1 MVAVG
6 EPAPDFALRDQAR
19 VKRTLGDLVGSR
31 SMVIFMPFAFTNTC
45 LGEMCTLR
53 DNLHYLE
60 SIGTRFFVIT
70 TDTLHSNRR
79 WAEDQGF
86 EFPILSD
93 FWPHGAVAQAYGC
106 FNPAIG
112 VAMRSTYILDDV
124 GVVKEI
130 ISTERLDIPRDF
142 GEYERALDSTFEV

>member
-6 EPAPDFALRDQAR
+6 EAAPDFVLRDQTRA
-19 VKRTLGDLVGSR
+19 KRTLADLVGSR

-53 DNLHYLE
+53 DNLHFLE
-60 SIGTRFFVIT
+60 SSGTRFFVIT

-93 FWPHGAVAQAYGC
+93 FWPHGEVAQAYGC
-106 FNPAIG
+106 FNRALG
-112 VAMRSTYILDDV
+112 VAMRSTYVLDEA

-130 ISTERLDIPRDF
+130 IATDRLDIPRDF
-142 GEYERALDSTFEV
+142 GEYERAIDSKSEV

>member
-6 EPAPDFALRDQAR
+6 EAAPDFVLRDQTRA
-19 VKRTLGDLVGSR
+19 KRSLAELFGSR

-60 SIGTRFFVIT
+60 SSGTRFFVIT

-112 VAMRSTYILDDV
+112 VAMRSTYVLDEA
-124 GVVKEI
+124 GVVREI
-130 ISTERLDIPRDF
+130 IATDRLDVPRDF
-142 GEYERALDSTFEV
+142 GEYERALGSTFEA

>member
-6 EPAPDFALRDQAR
+6 EAAPAFVLRDQTRA
-19 VKRTLGDLVGSR
+19 KRTLGELFGSR

-53 DNLHYLE
+53 DNLHSLE
-60 SIGTRFFVIT
+60 SSGTRFFVIT

-112 VAMRSTYILDDV
+112 VAMRSTYVLDRA

-130 ISTERLDIPRDF
+130 IATDRLDIPRDF
-142 GEYERALDSTFEV
+142 GEYERALGSIFEV

>member
-1 MVAVG
+1 MVHVG
-6 EPAPDFALRDQAR
+6 EAAPDFLLRDQTRA
-19 VKRTLGDLVGSR
+19 KRSLADLAGAKA
-31 SMVIFMPFAFTNTC
+31 MVIFMPFAFTNTC

-53 DNLHYLE
+53 DNLHHLE
-60 SIGTRFFVIT
+60 ASGTKFFVIT

-93 FWPHGAVAQAYGC
+93 FWPHGEVASAYGC

-112 VAMRSTYILDDV
+112 VAMRSTYILDEA

-130 ISTERLDIPRDF
+130 IATDRLDTPRDF
-142 GEYERALDSTFEV
+142 AEYEKALGSKFEV